1 MFYLKL
7 NVNSMKTYL
16 FIIFDR
22 KGNRIGTIDF
32 GVRETLPSH
41 IEICNAIKETFKN
54 AGTYKL
60 QLEA

>member
-1 MFYLKL
+1 
-7 NVNSMKTYL
+7 MKTYL
-16 FIIFDR
+16 FIIFDH
-22 KGNRIGTIDF
+22 KGKRIGTIGF
-32 GVRETLPSH
+32 SERETLPDH